1 MATKRLSG
9 WGELLEAQ
17 NRRYEAET
25 ERMRV
30 TKEDMKLFICYIN
43 VKPVDGPGEQAI
55 ILLAQSASD
64 AENKARQFE
73 RDSSNGKSWG
83 WPIKVTETK
92 HVLCE
97 TKNVAPVWEVAR
109 KAAVGK

>member
-30 TKEDMKLFICYIN
+30 TKEDITLFICYIN
-43 VKPVDGPGEQAI
+43 VKKTVDISPGEQAI

-73 RDSSNGKSWG
+73 RDSNNGKSWG
-83 WPIKVTETK
+83 WPIKSPKRST
-92 HVLCE
+92 CF
-97 TKNVAPVWEVAR
+97 AR
-109 KAAVGK
+109 RRMWHQSGK